1 MLKKF
6 RGMFSNDLSI
16 VIYVKG
22 QGIVLNEPS
31 VVAIRQDRAGSPK
44 SVAAVGHDAKQMLGR
59 TPGNIAAIRPMKDG
73 VIADFFVTEKMLQH
87 FIKQVHS
94 NSFMRP
100 SPRVLVCV
108 PVGATQVERRAIR
121 ESAQGAG
128 AREVFLIEEPMAA
141 AIGAGLPVS
150 EATGSMVVDI
160 GGGTTE
166 VAVISLNGVVYS
178 SSVRI
183 GGDRFD
189 EAIINYVRRNYG
201 SLIGEATAERIKH
214 EIGSAYPGDEV
225 REIEVRGRNLAEGV
239 PRGFTLNSNEI
250 LEALQEPLTGIVVR
264 IGGDRFDEAII
275 NYVRRNYGSLIGEAT
290 AERIKHEIGSA
301 YPGDE
306 VREIEVRGR
315 NLAEGV
321 PRGFTLNSNE
331 ILEALQ
337 EPLTGIVSAV
347 MVALEQCPPELA
359 SDISERGMVLTGG
372 GALLRNLDRLLM
384 EETGIPVVV
393 AEDPLTCVARGGG
406 KALEMIDMHGG
417 DLFSEE

>member
-1 MLKKF
+1 MFKKI

-16 VIYVKG
+16 DLGTANTLIYVKG
-22 QGIVLNEPS
+22 QGIVLDEPS
-31 VVAIRQDRAGSPK
+31 VVAIRQDRPGSTK
-44 SVAAVGHDAKQMLGR
+44 SVAAVGHEAKRMLGR

-121 ESAQGAG
+121 ESALSAG
-128 AREVFLIEEPMAA
+128 AREVYLIEEPVSA

-214 EIGSAYPGDEV
+214 EIGSAYPTDEV
-225 REIEVRGRNLAEGV
+225 L
-239 PRGFTLNSNEI
+239 
-250 LEALQEPLTGIVVR
+250 
-264 IGGDRFDEAII
+264 
-275 NYVRRNYGSLIGEAT
+275 
-290 AERIKHEIGSA
+290 
-301 YPGDE
+301 
-306 VREIEVRGR
+306 EIEVRGR

-347 MVALEQCPPELA
+347 MPELA

-384 EETGIPVVV
+384 EETGIPVIV

-406 KALEMIDMHGG
+406 KALEMIDMHGS
-417 DLFSEE
+417 DLLSEE